1 MRVSKAIVQTNR
13 FKLRLSVDTEVEI
26 VRINLSVVA
35 ALELRL
41 TSTEEYSH
49 FVVGIDVSF
58 QTDQTGVEVRFQFRG
73 SGAVHLR
80 PVAKTGYPE
89 SSTAAVDI

>member
-49 FVVGIDVSF
+49 FVVGMMSASKPI
-58 QTDQTGVEVRFQFRG
+58 
-73 SGAVHLR
+73 R
-80 PVAKTGYPE
+80 PV
-89 SSTAAVDI
+89 